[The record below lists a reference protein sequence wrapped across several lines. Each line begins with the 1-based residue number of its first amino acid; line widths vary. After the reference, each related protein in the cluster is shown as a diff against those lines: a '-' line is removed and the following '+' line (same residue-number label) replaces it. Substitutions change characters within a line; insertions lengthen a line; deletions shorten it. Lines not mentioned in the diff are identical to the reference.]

1 MITRRSFIAS
11 SAAFAAAGCASFG
24 DNGGAANAPRFE
36 FGPDGKFTFLHLTD
50 LHLNIFE
57 KQRQWLLCDASDQVL
72 WVVNRRTDHRFRITP
87 TTSNIL
93 VVEAKEGENEL

>member
-50 LHLNIFE
+50 LHLNPNGRRLHPRVE
-57 KQRQWLLCDASDQVL
+57 RVL
-72 WVVNRRTDHRFRITP
+72 RAAFAKHAP
-87 TTSNIL
+87 TTSTDRTETSTRTGSSRRRSIR
-93 VVEAKEGENEL
+93 